1 MCFINNIVYFN
12 LQVNNAVKCV
22 LKIPKKEMV
31 LLTKEA
37 AIKLTMDQ
45 EIIKEYTS
53 SWNIISIE
61 HQTFK
66 DDDTYVSIKTDRK
79 SVSKPK
85 STDSTIVENN
95 F

>member
-22 LKIPKKEMV
+22 LKIPKKEMT

-37 AIKLTMDQ
+37 AIELAMDQ

-53 SWNIISIE
+53 SWKIISIA

-66 DDDTYVSIKTDRK
+66 DDDTYVFIKTDRK

-85 STDSTIVENN
+85 STNSTIIENN